1 MERNSTI
8 WYLGIFTILFCLP
21 INGADW
27 GFYAH
32 RKINY
37 YAVLTIPPPLNQF
50 FKYHIDYLSVHAV
63 DPDTRRY
70 ASLNEGPRHF
80 IDLDRWYQGDSLM
93 LTGDYVVD
101 RMSSGQWEWR
111 TDDTTL
117 KLDARW
123 AGNQRLEFTT
133 QDFHL
138 SIDSFAAR
146 KVVLARPVDSLYM
159 VPDFL
164 YPGQKGSLYY
174 LDTFTSHGIVPY
186 YIELSY
192 HRLIKAMIEG
202 EEEVIL
208 RLCADLGHY
217 ISDAHVPLHTTSN
230 YNGQN
235 TGQIGIHAFWESR
248 IPELFE
254 SSHFSSLAG
263 KAQYIPDI
271 QEFIWDI
278 VKASYS
284 LVPKVLEKEI
294 EARKK
299 IASHDHYCYEERG
312 NQLVRTQCP
321 ELTRTYMEL
330 LDGMVQ
336 DRWRASIHAV
346 GSVWYSA
353 WLDAGKPDL
362 WTLSAV
368 VDPDTGL
375 LDRWWNKLDLFSKS
389 RRNSLHE

>member
-1 MERNSTI
+1 M
-8 WYLGIFTILFCLP
+8 
-21 INGADW
+21 NGSDW

-70 ASLNEGPRHF
+70 ASLDEGPRHF
-80 IDLDRWYQGDSLM
+80 IDLDRWYQGDSLI

-101 RMSSGQWEWR
+101 RLSLGQWEWQ
-111 TDDTTL
+111 TDDSTL

-123 AGNQRLEFTT
+123 AGNQWLEFTA
-133 QDFHL
+133 QDFYL

-146 KVVLARPVDSLYM
+146 KELLVHPADSVHR

-164 YPGQKGSLYY
+164 YPDQTGSLYF
-174 LDTFTSHGIVPY
+174 LDTFTSHGIAPY
-186 YIELSY
+186 YVELSY
-192 HRLIKAMIEG
+192 HRLIKAMSEG
-202 EEEVIL
+202 EEEVVL

-230 YNGQN
+230 YNGQY

-271 QEFIWDI
+271 REFIWDI
-278 VKASYS
+278 VKVSYS

-294 EARKK
+294 EAREKM
-299 IASHDHYCYEERG
+299 ATHDHYCYEERG

-330 LDGMVQ
+330 MDGMVQ
-336 DRWRASIHAV
+336 ERWLSSIRAV

-353 WLDAGKPDL
+353 WIDAGQPDL
-362 WTLSAV
+362 HLLTSSIK
-368 VDPDTGL
+368 PDTGL
-375 LDRWWNKLDLFSKS
+375 LDRVWNHLGLFKKDS
-389 RRNSLHE
+389 RTTLHE

>member
-1 MERNSTI
+1 MC
-8 WYLGIFTILFCLP
+8 LILTGLSFSGL
-21 INGADW
+21 DW

-37 YAVLTIPPPLNQF
+37 YAVLTVPPPLNRF
-50 FKYHIDYLSVHAV
+50 FKSNIEYLRVHAV
-63 DPDTRRY
+63 DPDKRRY
-70 ASLNEGPRHF
+70 ANPAEGPRHF
-80 IDLDRWYQGDSLM
+80 IDLDRWYENDSCL
-93 LTGDYVVD
+93 LTGDYELD
-101 RMSSGQWEWR
+101 RMMTGHWEWR
-111 TDDTTL
+111 TSDSVIVL
-117 KLDARW
+117 KPQWVENSRMVFRT
-123 AGNQRLEFTT
+123 NEV
-133 QDFHL
+133 HL
-138 SIDSFAAR
+138 SIDSFAIR
-146 KVVLARPVDSLYM
+146 QEMFGTYPDTPVMVSSFLYPDLDGELYFVDSL
-159 VPDFL
+159 
-164 YPGQKGSLYY
+164 KH
-174 LDTFTSHGIVPY
+174 HGIVPY
-186 YIELSY
+186 YIE
-192 HRLIKAMIEG
+192 RLYDRLVSEMKAG
-202 EEEVIL
+202 NQEVIL
-208 RLCADLGHY
+208 RLCADMGHY

-353 WLDAGKPDL
+353 WIDAGKPDL

-375 LDRWWNKLDLFSKS
+375 LDPWWNKLDLFSKS